1 MLKNRSVYQFSANQK
16 EWNKTNS
23 LQAVKQAL
31 LKGRKITFDSH
42 DASKMATL
50 QVKNREKLPH
60 GIMGR
65 LHNPRFTLAEYNL
78 QPNKAK
84 HSWTKLRMSRPLF
97 VGSYLQLT
105 WWALG
110 QWKGRK
116 KNLIWMIMCNVIPE
130 TWEGSCRFQFPRRLK
145 RSYPVQTVFSLTQIP
160 STERSKKKKL

>member
-1 MLKNRSVYQFSANQK
+1 MVYQFSANQK

-65 LHNPRFTLAEYNL
+65 LRNPPFTLAEYNL

-84 HSWTKLRMSRPLF
+84 HSWM
-97 VGSYLQLT
+97 
-105 WWALG
+105 
-110 QWKGRK
+110 
-116 KNLIWMIMCNVIPE
+116 
-130 TWEGSCRFQFPRRLK
+130 
-145 RSYPVQTVFSLTQIP
+145 
-160 STERSKKKKL
+160 